1 MFDKDVREKVSR
13 VNFITILNDGT
24 TDAAIIEQEVVY
36 FLFADP
42 DTFEPS
48 LAFFSVIEL
57 TESQDAA
64 GLKTALEEALKSKDM
79 DIMDKTVFLASDGA
93 SVNSGLKSGLITL
106 LKEERPWITFVWCLS
121 HRLELAL

>member
-1 MFDKDVREKVSR
+1 MFS
-13 VNFITILNDGT
+13 L
-24 TDAAIIEQEVVY
+24 

-57 TESQDAA
+57 TESQDAV

-106 LKEERPWITFVWCLS
+106 FKEERPWITFVWCLS
-121 HRLELAL
+121 HRLELALKDSLTNFMAPVDESYAFILHV